1 MEEKKNPGFWERV
14 KKTWSRVR
22 KPTLIVLCVLESVTL
37 LLLLVLTVGLHIINS
52 YASLTKG
59 ADAMYKGGDWASE
72 DEYNA
77 SESNNPDIQGDELD
91 PSDIDWGDPA
101 TQIGGGKD
109 VINILL
115 VGQDRR
121 EGEGRCRSDSMI
133 LCTINKS
140 AKTLTMTSFMR
151 DMYVQIPGYSDNRIN
166 ASYAFGGME
175 LLDQCLNVNFGI
187 VVDGNIEVDFSGFQE
202 AIDIVGGVDIE
213 LTAAE
218 AQYLNRRGNWDLEN
232 NAGQWNLTEGL
243 NHLNGSQA
251 LAYSRIRYVGNGDY
265 GRTNRQR
272 TVLTKLLEKAKGL
285 SLSEADK
292 LLKKIL
298 PLLATD
304 LTEKQI
310 VRLVMEMLPVL
321 SDLSINTQQ
330 IPADGAHYGAYVREM
345 AVLIPD
351 LEKNRAILA
360 EIMKE

>member
-1 MEEKKNPGFWERV
+1 MRRPI
-14 KKTWSRVR
+14 
-22 KPTLIVLCVLESVTL
+22 LIGLCVIES
-37 LLLLVLTVGLHIINS
+37 LLLLVLLLGMVGIFMIES
-52 YASLTKG
+52 YAKLTGRKE
-59 ADAMYKGGDWASE
+59 DMYKGGDWASE
-72 DEYNA
+72 DEFNA
-77 SESNNPDIQGDELD
+77 SEENNPDIQGDVLD

-121 EGEGRCRSDSMI
+121 AGEGRCRSDSMI

-140 AKTLTMTSFMR
+140 AKTMTMTSFMR

-202 AIDIVGGVDIE
+202 AIDIVGGIDIE

-218 AQYLNRRGNWDLEN
+218 ARYLNRWGNWDVED
-232 NAGQWNLTEGL
+232 NAGQWSLIEGV

-251 LAYSRIRYVGNGDY
+251 LAFSRIREVGNGDY

-272 TVLTKLLEKAKGL
+272 TVLTKLIDKAKGL
-285 SLSEADK
+285 SLAEADK
-292 LLKKIL
+292 LLRKIL

-304 LTEKQI
+304 LSEKQI
-310 VRLVMEMLPVL
+310 VRLVVELLPL
-321 SDLSINTQQ
+321 LPELTINTQQ
-330 IPADGAHYGAYVREM
+330 IPANDAHYGAYVREM

-351 LEKNRAILA
+351 LEKNREILA